1 MKTLDR
7 YIVGE
12 FLKLFIMLM
21 VSLIGIYIIVDF
33 FQRIRMFLSN
43 DATFLQMFQ
52 YFLFLLPTVIS
63 QMLPVSVLLSALLT
77 FGILSRN
84 SEITAMKANG
94 VSLYR
99 LSLSVI
105 LLSVLIAVATF
116 VLTEYIVPATN
127 ERVKHIKYI
136 DIQNRQSLGSFK
148 NNEVWYKGE
157 KGIYNFA
164 LVDTRTGTIK
174 GATLHYLDESM
185 NLLTRIDAR
194 EAQWKEGRWIFRDLL
209 ITRFSDN
216 GLPRIEHVPEKIIAL
231 PEEPE
236 DFTVVQKDSS
246 EMGFVELRNYIRK
259 ISVEGYDATRYVTDL
274 HGKIAFPVICVILA
288 VLGISFSIR
297 SERSGGIAQS
307 IGAGIVIGFSYWLL
321 YAFTISLGHSGTL
334 PPVLAAWM
342 ANIFFGAVALFFLVK
357 VRT

>member
-7 YIVGE
+7 YILSE
-12 FLKLFIMLM
+12 FLTLFFMLM
-21 VSLIGIYIIVDF
+21 ISLVGIYVIVDF

-43 DATFLQMFQ
+43 DATLLQMSQ
-52 YFLFLLPTVIS
+52 YFLFLLPSVIS

-77 FGILSRN
+77 FGILSKN

-99 LSLSVI
+99 LSMSVI
-105 LLSVLIAVATF
+105 LVSILIAVATF
-116 VLTEYIVPATN
+116 ALNEYVVPSTN
-127 ERVKHIKYI
+127 ERVKHVKYI

-148 NNEVWYKGE
+148 NNEVWYKG
-157 KGIYNFA
+157 KQGIYNFA
-164 LVDTRTGTIK
+164 LVDTQTGTIK
-174 GATLHYLDESM
+174 GATLHYLDRNM
-185 NLLTRIDAR
+185 NLLKRIDAR
-194 EAQWKEGRWIFRDLL
+194 EALWKEGRWIFRDVL
-209 ITRFSDN
+209 ITRFPGN
-216 GLPRIEHVPEKIIAL
+216 GLPLMERVSEKLIPL

-236 DFTVVQKDSS
+236 DFTIVQKDSS
-246 EMGFVELRNYIRK
+246 EMGFVELREYIKK
-259 ISVEGYDATRYVTDL
+259 ISAEGYDATKYITDL

-288 VLGISFSIR
+288 VLGISFSMR

-321 YAFTISLGHSGTL
+321 FAFTISLGHSGTL
-334 PPVLAAWM
+334 PPVLAAWA
-342 ANIFFGAVALFFLVK
+342 ANIVFGTVALFFLAK